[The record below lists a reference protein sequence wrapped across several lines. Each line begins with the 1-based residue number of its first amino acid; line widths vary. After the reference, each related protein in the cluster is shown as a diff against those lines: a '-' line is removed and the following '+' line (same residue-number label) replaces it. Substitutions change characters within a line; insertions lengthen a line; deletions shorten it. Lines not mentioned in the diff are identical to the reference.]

1 MILQDLQLVV
11 SQNKNTT
18 SGLYLRNLLKETLQ
32 IYTLNF
38 IYGSNWGKS
47 FLFKG
52 GTCLRFCFDLPRL
65 SEDLDFDIINYSDFN
80 LEAFLTDLKQYFQSK
95 WQVEDF
101 SLKVAGNN
109 RQIFLQ
115 FPLLQKLGLAGP
127 NDTNMLFLRLDLSP
141 TDSEIYTEEIS
152 VKTTQNLNFIM
163 KRYSLPDLFASKIA
177 TAITTFK
184 GRDYFDLVWFMEKK
198 VVPNFKR
205 LQDLTGYDQ
214 KTVIKLLGEKVSQV
228 KVNFLAEDL
237 NPLFRDGKFVDDFCQ
252 NFQTLASQYLPHI
265 LSNRGKAGVKFG
277 FSHETL
283 ISPQVI

>member
-1 MILQDLQLVV
+1 LEDLQRVIA
-11 SQNKNTT
+11 QNKAGT

-38 IYGSNWGKS
+38 IYSSNWGKS

-101 SLKVAGNN
+101 SIKVAGNN

-127 NDTNMLFLRLDLSP
+127 NDSNILFLRLDLSP

-152 VKTTQNLNFIM
+152 VKTTQNLSFIM

-177 TAITTFK
+177 AILQRSFRKGKDDIITFK
-184 GRDYFDLVWFMEKK
+184 GRDYFDLIWFMEKK

-205 LQDLTGYDQ
+205 LQDLTRYDQ
-214 KTVIKLLGEKVSQV
+214 KTVINLLEEKVGQV

-252 NFQTLASQYLPHI
+252 NFQTLASQYPPHI
-265 LSNRGKAGVKFG
+265 LPSRRKAGIKVF
-277 FSHETL
+277 
-283 ISPQVI
+283 Q